1 MSNRSVS
8 PNAVPV
14 IYSVKTGIR
23 EKSQMLIHMR
33 DIFSTDAISLL
44 VDSQEAV
51 EYLNSKYQY
60 YKIEDSDLRNRLMNP
75 YVQTSLFINEAIN
88 LEQVIVQGYLSA
100 KEKSGRRKDR
110 VMSLAYGLSYAAI
123 LEEQIFNQNNE
134 FGFLDYILSA

>member
-123 LEEQIFNQNNE
+123 LEEQTFNQNND